1 LIKYED
7 LTGKVFARLT
17 AIEYAGSKK
26 WKCKC
31 QCGEEITTRASAL
44 KNGTTKSC
52 GCLKKGKKPKEDL
65 TGKVVNKLTV
75 VEYVGAIKGYHMWK
89 CRCECGEEVTK
100 RTGDLNS
107 GKPKSCG
114 CIKKMSKTK
123 SCGSITGSN
132 PSTREDL
139 TGQVFERL
147 TVIEYAGYEPKTRAV
162 MWKCKCECG
171 KEIITRKHPLKS
183 GRTKSCGCFSR
194 RSDLNVSHGLY
205 KHPIYNNWEH
215 MIQRCNN
222 PKSTSYEHY
231 GGRGIK
237 VCDEWNNSFEA
248 FHRDMVGT
256 YKEGLTLDR
265 KDVNG
270 DYTPENCRW
279 ATRIEQANNT
289 RVTRYIEI
297 FGERMPFQMAARK
310 YNINHNT
317 LRYRLDVLKLSPE
330 DAVTLPVQKIGR
342 GAK

>member
-1 LIKYED
+1 MIKYED
-7 LTGKVFARLT
+7 LTGKVFERLT

-114 CIKKMSKTK
+114 CIKKVNKY
-123 SCGSITGSN
+123 
-132 PSTREDL
+132 REDL
-139 TGQVFERL
+139 IGKVFERL

-171 KEIITRKHPLKS
+171 EEITTRKSHLMR
-183 GRTKSCGCFSR
+183 GDAKSCGCLTR
-194 RSDLNVSHGLY
+194 RANLNLKHGLY
-205 KHPIYNNWEH
+205 KHPIYNIWEK
-215 MIQRCNN
+215 MRRRCNN
-222 PKSTSYEHY
+222 PNDTAYHNY

-237 VCDEWNNSFEA
+237 VCDEWNESFEA
-248 FHRDMVGT
+248 FHGDMADT
-256 YKEGLTLDR
+256 FKEGLTLER

-270 DYTPENCRW
+270 GYSPENCTW
-279 ATRIEQANNT
+279 ATRMEQSNNT
-289 RVTRYIEI
+289 RVTRYIEV
-297 FGERMPFQMAARK
+297 FGEKMPFQMAARK
-310 YNINHNT
+310 YNINPNT
-317 LRYRLDVLKLSPE
+317 LHHRINNMGLSPE